1 MSALPGVSSP
11 VELSRECETNG
22 GVSSGFREAS
32 EAGEEITSVNIS
44 VGQWSDGLLPIKMMD
59 EPTLAA
65 FSHTHTPSCS
75 LTPSHRPTGQWER
88 KTSLSWDTP
97 RPVVSVLKSTSLSD
111 ENAGLSLPFFSSL
124 PPSPFPCSLPHSF
137 LSLVH
142 ASGIPLDPLNE
153 GHIAGL
159 AKRGEWER
167 RRGGEGEPR

>member
-1 MSALPGVSSP
+1 MEKKIP
-11 VELSRECETNG
+11 
-22 GVSSGFREAS
+22 
-32 EAGEEITSVNIS
+32 SVNIS

-59 EPTLAA
+59 EPTSVA
-65 FSHTHTPSCS
+65 FSHTLAHTHPPPCS
-75 LTPSHRPTGQWER
+75 FTPSHRPTGQWET

-97 RPVVSVLKSTSLSD
+97 CLVVSILKSTTLSD
-111 ENAGLSLPFFSSL
+111 ENTGLSLPFF
-124 PPSPFPCSLPHSF
+124 PSPFSCSLPHSF

-167 RRGGEGEPR
+167 RRGLSKVK